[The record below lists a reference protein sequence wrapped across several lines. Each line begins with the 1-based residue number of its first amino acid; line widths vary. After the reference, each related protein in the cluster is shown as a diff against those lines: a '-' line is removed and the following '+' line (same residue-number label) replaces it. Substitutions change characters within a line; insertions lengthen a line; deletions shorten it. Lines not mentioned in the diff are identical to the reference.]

1 MCSSDLTQ
9 DGKLAT
15 NWEAPEW
22 EGEDA
27 TGNRGRTLGLHEPLL
42 KFIATSRPRPDAVT
56 EGSKRWRLPVVS
68 LPTKTNGIQWNRLL
82 GDVAITVFGLFPPGA
97 YTFSQGQLTNAPG
110 RTMANVGWT
119 GLSKQISPGKWQHW
133 HTHTTT
139 NYTAYVRRIVSNPE
153 QRIAVGLSDEQ
164 GQVLWSEA
172 STGDERGGIL
182 AFVFNGSPGTNQ
194 AALEIIVLE
203 PVQTEFVV
211 KPPAP

>member
-1 MCSSDLTQ
+1 MSNHLPSCFFIKANS
-9 DGKLAT
+9 
-15 NWEAPEW
+15 PEW
-22 EGEDA
+22 EAEDA

-68 LPTKTNGIQWNRLL
+68 LPTKTNGIQWNTNRLL

-203 PVQTEFVV
+203 PVQT
-211 KPPAP
+211 